1 MVRLSKQIGVRIS
14 EDTYLILKS
23 VAKFR
28 GEDVSD
34 FVRRAIFKELA
45 SLSFLPESQK
55 KALGLYA
62 GSRRDN
68 VG

>member
-14 EDTYLILKS
+14 EDTYLLLKS

-28 GEDVSD
+28 GEDISD

-55 KALGLYA
+55 KALGLDSA
-62 GSRRDN
+62 SRRDN